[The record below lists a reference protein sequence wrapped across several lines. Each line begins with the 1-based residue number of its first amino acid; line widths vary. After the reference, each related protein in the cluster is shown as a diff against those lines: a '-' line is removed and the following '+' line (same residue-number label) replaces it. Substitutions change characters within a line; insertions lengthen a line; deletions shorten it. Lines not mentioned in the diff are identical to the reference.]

1 VSISAVDTGPELI
14 ASMEWAYEG
23 YWGLAARPFDNV
35 PDPRFYV
42 PSAQHE
48 AAKQRILYGI
58 HRRKGIVMLTGEIGS
73 GKTLMSRALI
83 LTLPDSR
90 YDVALVANP
99 SMPEEEFLG
108 EILFQF
114 GAASGGSKAEQLRRL
129 NDRLLANH
137 QSGLDTILVVDEA
150 QAIRHDTVFEGLRL
164 LSNFQLNDR
173 VLLTLV
179 LLGQPELRARITQ
192 IPQLAQRVAIQAHL
206 RRFTRAETKA
216 YVEGRLALAGCTRGI
231 FSSGALALIYA
242 ETGGVCRLI
251 NALCDACLYAGR
263 RAHAPRIGRRLVSR
277 VSAELLVRHERRE
290 GIE

>member
-192 IPQLAQRVAIQAHL
+192 IPQLAQRVAIQAHHPCRDEGLCGGTPRFGRVHPRHFFVRGVGADL
-206 RRFTRAETKA
+206 RGDR
-216 YVEGRLALAGCTRGI
+216 GRVPADQCAVR
-231 FSSGALALIYA
+231 
-242 ETGGVCRLI
+242 
-251 NALCDACLYAGR
+251 
-263 RAHAPRIGRRLVSR
+263 R
-277 VSAELLVRHERRE
+277 VSLRGAPGQRPPHRPPSGESCERRVA
-290 GIE
+290 GAT